1 MALTEAMLLSSA
13 AVPAENFSEVYAEL
27 LQVNPRKRKRN
38 LDAAFEVGILFY
50 LLFTL
55 TFLQQ
60 CSIHEIA
67 LINMLFRL
75 QVLEPQ

>member
-1 MALTEAMLLSSA
+1 MALTEALVLSSA

-27 LQVNPRKRKRN
+27 LKVHPRKRKRN

-55 TFLQQ
+55 IFCNDAVYIKL
-60 CSIHEIA
+60 
-67 LINMLFRL
+67 L
-75 QVLEPQ
+75 